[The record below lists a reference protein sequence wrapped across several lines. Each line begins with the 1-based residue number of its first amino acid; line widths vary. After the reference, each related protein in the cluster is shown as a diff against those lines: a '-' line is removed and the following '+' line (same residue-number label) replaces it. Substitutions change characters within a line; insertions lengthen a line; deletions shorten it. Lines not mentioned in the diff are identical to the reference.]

1 MADSAKTEL
10 LINAGV
16 YETRLAVIEDGVL
29 QEVHIE
35 RSHCQGLVGNIYKG
49 VVVRVL
55 PGMQAA
61 FVDIGLE
68 RAGFIHVGE
77 VMPFRD
83 PDAQAIDFSSPDA
96 DIRKWLKEGQEIL
109 VQVLKDPLGA
119 KGARLTTH
127 LSVAARFLVYM
138 PDLNYIGVS
147 VRLEDEAERERLQK
161 LVGEILKVEQPCGYI
176 IRTVAEGASAKEL
189 GSDMTFLQKI
199 WQTISDKASQSTA
212 PAIIHEDLPLYKR
225 AIRDMVNDNVERV
238 RIDDESVYDELIEF
252 SRCFMSGIED
262 KLTFYQNPMS
272 IFDMY
277 GVESD
282 LQNALERRVP
292 LKSGGYLVIDQTE
305 AMTTI
310 DVNTGGY
317 VGSLNLEETAFKTNL
332 EAAQVIAHQVRLR
345 NLGGIII
352 LDFIDMTD
360 EAHKQQLIETL
371 ERVLAHDHARTHVS
385 DISPLGL
392 VQMTRKRT
400 QESLQQQLCEACPTC
415 GGRGMVKSLEALCN
429 EMMRDLVRQ
438 SRTYENASGFIVI
451 AHYDL
456 VHWLSNEES
465 QRLAELEAC
474 LNKPLRLKGDTM
486 MPREQY
492 DVVLM

>member
-1 MADSAKTEL
+1 MMADSAKTEL
-10 LINAGV
+10 LINAGT

-35 RSHCQGLVGNIYKG
+35 RPHAQGLVGNIYKG
-49 VVVRVL
+49 VVSRVL

-61 FVDIGLE
+61 FVNIGLE
-68 RAGFIHVGE
+68 RAGFIHVAE
-77 VMPFRD
+77 VMPFRGPED
-83 PDAQAIDFSSPDA
+83 EVIDFSSADA

-109 VQVLKDPLGA
+109 VQVLKDPLGT

-138 PDLNYIGVS
+138 PDLNHIGVS
-147 VRLEDEAERERLQK
+147 VRLEDEAERERLQT
-161 LVGEILKVEQPCGYI
+161 LVSEILKVEQPRGYI
-176 IRTVAEGASAKEL
+176 IRTVAEGV
-189 GSDMTFLQKI
+189 SDKALRRDMIFLQKI
-199 WQTISDKASQSTA
+199 WQAISDKTHQTQA
-212 PAIIHEDLPLYKR
+212 PGIIHEDLPLYKR
-225 AIRDMVNDNVERV
+225 AIRDMVNDHVERI
-238 RIDDESVYDELIEF
+238 RIDDQVVYNELIEF
-252 SRCFMSGIED
+252 SRCFTSDIDE
-262 KLTFYQNPMS
+262 KITFYQNPMS

-277 GVESD
+277 GVETE

-317 VGSLNLEETAFKTNL
+317 VGSLNLEETIFKTNL
-332 EAAQVIAHQVRLR
+332 EAAQAIARQVRLR
-345 NLGGIII
+345 NLGGMII

-371 ERVLAHDHARTHVS
+371 ERVLANDHARTHIS
-385 DISPLGL
+385 DISSLGL

-400 QESLQQQLCEACPTC
+400 QESLQQQLCEICPTC
-415 GGRGMVKSLEALCN
+415 SGRGMVKNLETLCN
-429 EMMRDLVRQ
+429 EMLRDLVRE

-456 VHWLSNEES
+456 VDWV
-465 QRLAELEAC
+465 
-474 LNKPLRLKGDTM
+474 K
-486 MPREQY
+486 
-492 DVVLM
+492 